1 MSKSIAANPSGGD
14 NKAPLINQRTA
25 IIPLFV
31 GAAVSCLFLYHT
43 AYPFEF
49 LPRSS
54 AYDVIAPSMK
64 AQKSNRDPR
73 LEKILKKAA
82 MVDNTVIITT
92 LNQAWAEPNSIFDIF
107 LESFRTG
114 NGTGKLLDHLVV
126 VSLDSKALNHCLSTH
141 PHCYALN
148 TSGLDFSGKEAYFMT
163 SGYLEM
169 MWIRIRLL
177 SDVLA
182 MGYNFV
188 FTDADI
194 VWLQNPFQHFDPDAD
209 FQIACD
215 RFSGNSFNLR
225 NEPNGGFNYVKSNN
239 RTIEFYKFWYNSR
252 KIFPGLHD
260 QDVLNKIKFDPYIQ
274 KIRLKIRFL
283 DTKYI
288 AGFCQVSQDFNAVCT
303 MHANCC
309 FGLEAKITDLRLT
322 LEDWRNFMELPPD
335 QKSLPRSWS
344 VPKKCRETSFH
355 PADEGPNTPPPA
367 VPKISGQEGS
377 NQ

>member
-1 MSKSIAANPSGGD
+1 MKSHAYNDLNIKNVEDS
-14 NKAPLINQRTA
+14 NCICY
-25 IIPLFV
+25 F
-31 GAAVSCLFLYHT
+31 FLY
-43 AYPFEF
+43 YFF
-49 LPRSS
+49 SYLF
-54 AYDVIAPSMK
+54 IWK
-64 AQKSNRDPR
+64 
-73 LEKILKKAA
+73 
-82 MVDNTVIITT
+82 
-92 LNQAWAEPNSIFDIF
+92 
-107 LESFRTG
+107 
-114 NGTGKLLDHLVV
+114 
-126 VSLDSKALNHCLSTH
+126 
-141 PHCYALN
+141 
-148 TSGLDFSGKEAYFMT
+148 DFS
-163 SGYLEM
+163 SYLILPFFESYLNSPST
-169 MWIRIRLL
+169 IFFLI
-177 SDVLA
+177 
-182 MGYNFV
+182 F
-188 FTDADI
+188 FEHQDADI

-215 RFSGNSFNLR
+215 KFSGNSFNLR

-288 AGFCQVSQDFNAVCT
+288 AGFCQVSQDFTAVCT

-344 VPKKCRETSFH
+344 VPKKCRYFSIISCSELLTNKLNYVSICLVCFHCSKYRFVLWTCTYTALYILHILLYMRYHSSNIHIVKYVHVSYGLALGLGLKLRRSLQCCKLFFFFFTILHCYKNSF
-355 PADEGPNTPPPA
+355 TMLW
-367 VPKISGQEGS
+367 ISS
-377 NQ
+377 WI